1 MTRPRKPHILDR
13 LRELVRYFWTSLVAL
28 AADTAIFSITLRQV
42 GLPWPLAATV
52 GFVCG
57 MGVAYV
63 LSIRYVFKHRALT
76 AQPRRELLVFAFIGI
91 LGLGLTQLIL
101 WVTIDRLTLPPELSK
116 LLAAG
121 VTFFFNYFLRK
132 LTLFS
137 ERPPSLRQS

>member
-1 MTRPRKPHILDR
+1 
-13 LRELVRYFWTSLVAL
+13 
-28 AADTAIFSITLRQV
+28 
-42 GLPWPLAATV
+42 
-52 GFVCG
+52 

-137 ERPPSLRQS
+137 ERPSSLRRS